1 MKNKRFTAKILI
13 DIGMTICLLLLMPY
27 SLLSETAH
35 EWIGMAMLVLFIS
48 HHILNHKWVTSVR
61 KGKYNAFRVI
71 QTVLVIIMLILIMGS
86 MISGILLSNHI
97 FKWIKI
103 SGTYMTARQIH
114 MFCAYWGLV
123 VMSLHLGFHW
133 NIAVAMAG
141 RLWEH
146 PSVIRTWAARSVATT
161 IAGYGLYAFY
171 RRQIG
176 DYLIMRMH
184 FVFYDYEKGIFPF
197 LLDYLAV
204 MILIAFIGYYSG
216 VFLKKTGKRKIGV
229 VILAMVIMVYI
240 YFSKP
245 GKDEKK
251 NQQTINQVQ
260 TVQQKTDE
268 KKENTEKNT
277 SGDELEN
284 VTPGSEEYRGF
295 LLDNVLHSPNEGDIH
310 YNVYIPDAYDG
321 TKEYALYVTLPG
333 YQGLYF
339 QGVGENIRTEDF
351 GFEAQKY
358 ITDMI
363 IVAPQLNDWGQT
375 SADQTIEL
383 TQYFLTHYIINPSK
397 VYINGYSGGGETLSL
412 VLAKQPE
419 LYTAALMCSSQ
430 WDGAYEP
437 VVEMKTPVYFVIG
450 ESDEYYG
457 SEPFKEAYQQIHEL
471 YKEQGLSE
479 SEIDKLVV
487 LDVKDKDYFEGTPV
501 TYQHGGGYLFCRDKE
516 IMGWLFNQ

>member
-1 MKNKRFTAKILI
+1 MQIKRIALGGIIMTVIMFSGCSTTVQNLAIGEEKTLETGKTEQESVTEKDINMNEKESFNAESNINDVIHDSAFDDYGRLIFPVDMEIEDNLKLKDVSSILPWYSEVNTDKTVEIVNYMKNQAMNGEQIFYPI
-13 DIGMTICLLLLMPY
+13 Y
-27 SLLSETAH
+27 SEEEMQADAET
-35 EWIGMAMLVLFIS
+35 
-48 HHILNHKWVTSVR
+48 
-61 KGKYNAFRVI
+61 
-71 QTVLVIIMLILIMGS
+71 
-86 MISGILLSNHI
+86 
-97 FKWIKI
+97 
-103 SGTYMTARQIH
+103 
-114 MFCAYWGLV
+114 
-123 VMSLHLGFHW
+123 
-133 NIAVAMAG
+133 
-141 RLWEH
+141 
-146 PSVIRTWAARSVATT
+146 
-161 IAGYGLYAFY
+161 
-171 RRQIG
+171 
-176 DYLIMRMH
+176 
-184 FVFYDYEKGIFPF
+184 
-197 LLDYLAV
+197 
-204 MILIAFIGYYSG
+204 
-216 VFLKKTGKRKIGV
+216 
-229 VILAMVIMVYI
+229 
-240 YFSKP
+240 
-245 GKDEKK
+245 
-251 NQQTINQVQ
+251 
-260 TVQQKTDE
+260 
-268 KKENTEKNT
+268 ENTEVNK

-295 LLDNVLHSPNEGDIH
+295 ILDNVLHSQDEGDIH

-321 TKEYALYVTLPG
+321 IKEYALYVTLPG

-383 TQYFLTHYIINPSK
+383 TQYFLTHYIINTSK

-471 YKEQGLSE
+471 YKEQGLPE

>member
-133 NIAVAMAG
+133 NIAVAMVG

-146 PSVIRTWAARSVATT
+146 LSVIRTWAARSVATT

-216 VFLKKTGKRKIGV
+216 VFLKK
-229 VILAMVIMVYI
+229 
-240 YFSKP
+240 
-245 GKDEKK
+245 
-251 NQQTINQVQ
+251 N
-260 TVQQKTDE
+260 
-268 KKENTEKNT
+268 
-277 SGDELEN
+277 
-284 VTPGSEEYRGF
+284 
-295 LLDNVLHSPNEGDIH
+295 
-310 YNVYIPDAYDG
+310 
-321 TKEYALYVTLPG
+321 
-333 YQGLYF
+333 
-339 QGVGENIRTEDF
+339 
-351 GFEAQKY
+351 

-383 TQYFLTHYIINPSK
+383 TQYFLTHYTINPSK

>member
-161 IAGYGLYAFY
+161 
-171 RRQIG
+171 

-216 VFLKKTGKRKIGV
+216 VFLKKTGKRKR
-229 VILAMVIMVYI
+229 
-240 YFSKP
+240 K
-245 GKDEKK
+245 
-251 NQQTINQVQ
+251 
-260 TVQQKTDE
+260 
-268 KKENTEKNT
+268 
-277 SGDELEN
+277 
-284 VTPGSEEYRGF
+284 GSY
-295 LLDNVLHSPNEGDIH
+295 
-310 YNVYIPDAYDG
+310 
-321 TKEYALYVTLPG
+321 
-333 YQGLYF
+333 
-339 QGVGENIRTEDF
+339 
-351 GFEAQKY
+351 
-358 ITDMI
+358 
-363 IVAPQLNDWGQT
+363 
-375 SADQTIEL
+375 
-383 TQYFLTHYIINPSK
+383 
-397 VYINGYSGGGETLSL
+397 
-412 VLAKQPE
+412 
-419 LYTAALMCSSQ
+419 
-430 WDGAYEP
+430 
-437 VVEMKTPVYFVIG
+437 
-450 ESDEYYG
+450 
-457 SEPFKEAYQQIHEL
+457 
-471 YKEQGLSE
+471 
-479 SEIDKLVV
+479 
-487 LDVKDKDYFEGTPV
+487 
-501 TYQHGGGYLFCRDKE
+501 
-516 IMGWLFNQ
+516 

>member
-1 MKNKRFTAKILI
+1 MSGLVWR
-13 DIGMTICLLLLMPY
+13 CLCFL
-27 SLLSETAH
+27 
-35 EWIGMAMLVLFIS
+35 S

-146 PSVIRTWAARSVATT
+146 SSVIRTWAARSVATT

-204 MILIAFIGYYSG
+204 MILMAFIGYYSG
-216 VFLKKTGKRKIGV
+216 VFLKK
-229 VILAMVIMVYI
+229 
-240 YFSKP
+240 
-245 GKDEKK
+245 
-251 NQQTINQVQ
+251 N
-260 TVQQKTDE
+260 
-268 KKENTEKNT
+268 
-277 SGDELEN
+277 
-284 VTPGSEEYRGF
+284 
-295 LLDNVLHSPNEGDIH
+295 